1 MYGGFMKKLLAIVLV
16 SGVLNIGAMG
26 LGPQDSPLV
35 ASRPLDFT
43 PQARLL
49 TAAKEGKL
57 EQVKKLLSDNLYSK
71 EQLQNVL
78 NKLSGISGSN
88 SEEIQNLLKAKLYR
102 IEHPFVKLQ

>member
-16 SGVLNIGAMG
+16 SGVLNIGAMR
-26 LGPQDSPLV
+26 LGPLDSPLV
-35 ASRPLDFT
+35 ASRPLDSS
-43 PQARLL
+43 PQARLY